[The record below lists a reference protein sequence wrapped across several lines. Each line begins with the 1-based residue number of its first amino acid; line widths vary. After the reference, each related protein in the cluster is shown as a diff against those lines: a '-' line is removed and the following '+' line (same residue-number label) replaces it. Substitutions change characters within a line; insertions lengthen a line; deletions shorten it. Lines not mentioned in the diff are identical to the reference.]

1 MIRQIAIS
9 FTAFMLISGCKAQ
22 STSNNSKIKDKKNM
36 ERTVERFDAFT
47 YYKNRKGWDYQFE
60 NIAQGKVLQFG
71 GDHGSNY
78 IEYARKKDELFGTC
92 KEYYHKTQ
100 TLKIVGQ
107 YFHNRFDAG
116 IWKRYG
122 EDGFL
127 VETTD
132 KDAPYKNYPWEK
144 VEKFIKKEL
153 KLDLFDK
160 RTDVGVNRSVN
171 TKTGIPMWYITW
183 RIGDG
188 KVHFVDINAN
198 TGEIMERGA
207 NDIEK

>member
-144 VEKFIKKEL
+144 VEKFIKEEL
-153 KLDLFDK
+153 KLDLFNKTLYICRYVDK
-160 RTDVGVNRSVN
+160 E
-171 TKTGIPMWYITW
+171 TKIPTW
-183 RIGDG
+183 EISWQVYD
-188 KVHFVDINAN
+188 KVHTIEINAN
-198 TGEIMERGA
+198 TGEIVSRKIGTVET
-207 NDIEK
+207 

>member
-71 GDHGSNY
+71 GDDGSNY
-78 IEYARKKDELFGTC
+78 IEYARPKNELFGTY

-100 TLKIVGQ
+100 TLKLVGK
-107 YFHNRFDAG
+107 YFHNDFDTG

-144 VEKFIKKEL
+144 VEKFIKEEL
-153 KLDLFDK
+153 KLDLFNKTLYICRYVDK
-160 RTDVGVNRSVN
+160 E
-171 TKTGIPMWYITW
+171 TKIPT
-183 RIGDG
+183 
-188 KVHFVDINAN
+188 
-198 TGEIMERGA
+198 
-207 NDIEK
+207 